1 MLSNDIICG
10 VNGIVFLMHI
20 MTPLIL
26 VQFIKEFIQYVRLH
40 GMQGYI
46 LKASYES
53 PIGEKEQSIVFRF
66 I

>member
-1 MLSNDIICG
+1 ME
-10 VNGIVFLMHI
+10 FFFMHI
-20 MTPLIL
+20 MIPLIL

-46 LKASYES
+46 LKTSYES
-53 PIGEKEQSIVFRF
+53 PIGEKEQSIVFRV